1 MLRGRGRG
9 RPCGETP
16 RSPSSGRGSSGQSC
30 GGKGS
35 CTSPPPT
42 TALASVRWWQ
52 PLQGPGGGR
61 EILPSLNLKCKM
73 MKFPGDQNILVSSPH
88 TPATRALNRQ
98 DVFGRPRW
106 GSARSPA
113 RGPIWGSSPASE
125 GPGLAPTTL
134 HLCPDKA
141 TAEIHSPRSSG
152 QRSEIQVWQEAQ
164 GRLLPASPSSRAPG
178 GPQLVA
184 LLSSLAASTWVPGR
198 PNAQQFQPDFFTSV
212 TSAKTLIKI
221 RSDSEVPGV
230 VTWASFLAVCLFVCF
245 WGWRCTVRPTTR
257 TSSFFFPDT
266 FWVFGAYPGPPV

>member
-1 MLRGRGRG
+1 MLRGRG

-98 DVFGRPRW
+98 DVSGRPRW

-141 TAEIHSPRSSG
+141 TAEIHSPAPLVRGPKS
-152 QRSEIQVWQEAQ
+152 RC
-164 GRLLPASPSSRAPG
+164 GRRPGAAPSCFSQLPGPQAVLSLWLCCPRWPPPRGSRAALMHSSSNLTSS
-178 GPQLVA
+178 PQLHLQRP
-184 LLSSLAASTWVPGR
+184 LL
-198 PNAQQFQPDFFTSV
+198 
-212 TSAKTLIKI
+212 K
-221 RSDSEVPGV
+221 
-230 VTWASFLAVCLFVCF
+230 
-245 WGWRCTVRPTTR
+245 
-257 TSSFFFPDT
+257 
-266 FWVFGAYPGPPV
+266 